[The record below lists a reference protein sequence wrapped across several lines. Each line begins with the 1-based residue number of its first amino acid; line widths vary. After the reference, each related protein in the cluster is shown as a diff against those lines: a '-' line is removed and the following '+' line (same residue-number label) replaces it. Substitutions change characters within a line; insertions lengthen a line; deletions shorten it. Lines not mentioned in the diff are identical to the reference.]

1 MVLQISRKNFKIL
14 DFFANFENYGEF
26 WKISNYNF
34 QSRRQIMTTRGV
46 YIMISTLK
54 ILSISRLYMM
64 MLIFHL
70 KNMCHNIEKKDS

>member
-1 MVLQISRKNFKIL
+1 MEILRKIL
-14 DFFANFENYGEF
+14 EIFGDFGFF